1 MYQVPALDI
10 NKGKTMETK
19 ITKHELKLAAV
30 YRIRRVV
37 SEAVYTTERELEER
51 IRLFDAGDFM
61 IATAQGKVNAAKEAL
76 DDCDYLLQNV
86 R

>member
-1 MYQVPALDI
+1 
-10 NKGKTMETK
+10 METK
-19 ITKHELKLAAV
+19 ITKHELKVEAV
-30 YRIRRVV
+30 LRIRRVV
-37 SEAVYTTERELEER
+37 TDAIYTTERELEER

-61 IATAQGKVNAAKEAL
+61 IATAQGKVNWAKEAL

>member
-1 MYQVPALDI
+1 MLALDT
-10 NKGKTMETK
+10 NKGKEMTTK
-19 ITKHELKLAAV
+19 MTKHELKVEAV
-30 YRIRRVV
+30 LRIRRVV
-37 SEAVYTTERELEER
+37 TDAIYTTERELEER

-61 IATAQGKVNAAKEAL
+61 ISTAQEKVNWAKEAL

>member
-1 MYQVPALDI
+1 MPRCGPR
-10 NKGKTMETK
+10 NGSPGSPK

-30 YRIRRVV
+30 YRIRRIV

-61 IATAQGKVNAAKEAL
+61 IATAQGKVNGAKEAL